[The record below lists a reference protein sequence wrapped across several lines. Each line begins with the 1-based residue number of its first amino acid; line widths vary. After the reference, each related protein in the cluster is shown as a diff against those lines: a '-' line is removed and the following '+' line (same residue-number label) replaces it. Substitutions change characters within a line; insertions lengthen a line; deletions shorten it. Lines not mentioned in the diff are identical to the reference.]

1 MRKINISVVG
11 ATGLVGSEFLK
22 LLESSN
28 INVGSLY
35 LYASS
40 KSIDKDIVF
49 RNRHY
54 KVLELDEDNLTK
66 VDVTFLFINSSL
78 VKKWT
83 NKILEYSRYIIDNS
97 SYFRSDI
104 NVPLV
109 VPEINLNDITSN
121 NRIIANPNC
130 STIQVVI
137 ILNAIRKLYKLKRVI
152 YTTYQSVSGSGQKG
166 IDEYDNCLKGNDN
179 NFYPHNII
187 HTCIPHIDSFS
198 DEGYTLEEYKMINET
213 KKILHDDTLKVVST
227 CVRVPIKVG
236 HAVSVVLELNEAF
249 ELNKIK
255 KLLQE
260 EPGVVLLNDEH
271 HNIYPT
277 TEFICNS
284 NNVFVGRIRKDVS
297 CSNGLLFYCTSNNL
311 TRGASYN
318 ALKILEE
325 LLLNRVLLFW

>member
-1 MRKINISVVG
+1 MFFVNKEI
-11 ATGLVGSEFLK
+11 A
-22 LLESSN
+22 
-28 INVGSLY
+28 
-35 LYASS
+35 
-40 KSIDKDIVF
+40 
-49 RNRHY
+49 
-54 KVLELDEDNLTK
+54 
-66 VDVTFLFINSSL
+66 
-78 VKKWT
+78 KKWVMIAS
-83 NKILEYSRYIIDNS
+83 KKVRYVIDNS
-97 SYFRSDI
+97 SCFRNDKNHSLI
-104 NVPLV
+104 
-109 VPEINLNDITSN
+109 VPEINFQDINKKSN
-121 NRIIANPNC
+121 IIANPNC
-130 STIQVVI
+130 STIQCLFPLFI
-137 ILNAIRKLYKLKRVI
+137 INKN
-152 YTTYQSVSGSGQKG
+152 YTIERIVYNTYQSVSGSGQKG

-227 CVRVPIKVG
+227 CVRVPIKIG

-260 EPGVVLLNDEH
+260 EPGVVLLDDEH

-284 NNVFVGRIRKDVS
+284 NSVFVGRIRKDLS
-297 CSNGLLFYCTSNNL
+297 YPNGLLFYCTSNNL

-325 LLLNRVLLFW
+325 LLLNRILVFW